1 MEKRMR
7 LLIGQIERLTK
18 NAEKLRLSEYLQY
31 VSDTKRLLWV
41 NFVSGVARGFG
52 FAVGFSILGALAML
66 VLSRLAARNVPLIG
80 EFLAEV
86 LAQAER
92 LRR

>member
-7 LLIGQIERLTK
+7 LLIGQVERLAK

-52 FAVGFSILGALAML
+52 FAVGFSILGALL
-66 VLSRLAARNVPLIG
+66 IVLLQRITVDNLPVIG

-86 LAQAER
+86 IRVVER
-92 LRR
+92 NL

>member
-1 MEKRMR
+1 MM
-7 LLIGQIERLTK
+7 
-18 NAEKLRLSEYLQY
+18 
-31 VSDTKRLLWV
+31 
-41 NFVSGVARGFG
+41 
-52 FAVGFSILGALAML
+52 
-66 VLSRLAARNVPLIG
+66 VLSRLSARNVPLIG

>member
-52 FAVGFSILGALAML
+52 FAVGFSILGALL
-66 VLSRLAARNVPLIG
+66 IVLLQRFTVDNLPVIG

-86 LAQAER
+86 IRVVER
-92 LRR
+92 NL

>member
-31 VSDTKRLLWV
+31 VSDTKRLLWI

-52 FAVGFSILGALAML
+52 FAVGFSILGALL
-66 VLSRLAARNVPLIG
+66 IVLLQRITVDNLPVIG

-86 LAQAER
+86 IRVVER
-92 LRR
+92 NL

>member
-41 NFVSGVARGFG
+41 IFVSGVARGFG
-52 FAVGFSILGALAML
+52 FAVGFSILGALL
-66 VLSRLAARNVPLIG
+66 IVLLQRITVDNLPVIG

-86 LAQAER
+86 IRVVER
-92 LRR
+92 NL

>member
-52 FAVGFSILGALAML
+52 FAVGFSILGALL
-66 VLSRLAARNVPLIG
+66 IVLLQRITVDNLPVIG

-86 LAQAER
+86 IRVVER
-92 LRR
+92 NL

>member
-52 FAVGFSILGALAML
+52 FAVGFYILLALL
-66 VLSRLAARNVPLIG
+66 IVLLQRITVDNLPVIG
-80 EFLAEV
+80 
-86 LAQAER
+86 
-92 LRR
+92 

>member
-1 MEKRMR
+1 MR
-7 LLIGQIERLTK
+7 LLIGQVERLAK

-52 FAVGFSILGALAML
+52 FAVGFSILGALL
-66 VLSRLAARNVPLIG
+66 IVLLQRITVDNLPVIG

-86 LAQAER
+86 IRVVER
-92 LRR
+92 NL

>member
-7 LLIGQIERLTK
+7 LLIGQIERLAK

-52 FAVGFSILGALAML
+52 FAVGFSILGALL
-66 VLSRLAARNVPLIG
+66 IVLLQRITVDNLPVIG

-86 LAQAER
+86 IRVVER
-92 LRR
+92 NL

>member
-18 NAEKLRLSEYLQY
+18 NAEKLRLSKYLQY

-52 FAVGFSILGALAML
+52 FAVGFSILGALL
-66 VLSRLAARNVPLIG
+66 IVLLQRITVDNLPVIG

-86 LAQAER
+86 IRVVER
-92 LRR
+92 NL

>member
-1 MEKRMR
+1 MEKRLR
-7 LLIGQIERLTK
+7 LLIGQVERLAK

-52 FAVGFSILGALAML
+52 FAVGFSILGALL
-66 VLSRLAARNVPLIG
+66 IVLLQRITVDNLPVIG

-86 LAQAER
+86 IRVVER
-92 LRR
+92 NL